1 MVKTE
6 KSTSYMMDVVRR
18 FKKHKLAM
26 ISLCVLA
33 IEILLVIFLPIA
45 LHLDPYT
52 WTTRTLS

>member
-45 LHLDPYT
+45 LQIG
-52 WTTRTLS
+52 RASCRERV